1 MKKAKPPDKHH
12 ECLTL
17 RVEDCANILGISL
30 SSAYSLVEQAYINH
44 APFKVLRI
52 GKSYR
57 ILKASFF
64 DFVECRIETPDS

>member
-1 MKKAKPPDKHH
+1 MKKAKQPDKHH

-17 RVEDCANILGISL
+17 RVEDCANILGISM
-30 SSAYSLVEQAYINH
+30 SSAYALVEQAFTNH

-57 ILKASFF
+57 ILEDSFF
-64 DFVECRIETPDS
+64 EYVHGTAESPK